1 MKQNKSYKFRIYPNQ
16 KQRELISKTFGVCRF
31 VYNHCLAYKKDLYN
45 HSKKS
50 ISKFD
55 LIKDFVQIK
64 KIEEFA
70 WLKEVDSTAIQQTI
84 TDLDNAYNNFYRK
97 LKQGEYTN
105 LNFKS
110 KKNPKNSY
118 RASQI
123 KNIIRIK
130 DNKIHLMKLGF
141 VKFKDD
147 RTISPN
153 EKIKSATI
161 SRNNCNEYFVSIL
174 VEFDF
179 ESNLPT
185 TVDEDKIFSADMSA
199 KEFMVSSEMK
209 FENQKFYRKK
219 QRVLAIRQRRL
230 SKKKQDSKNREK
242 AKLRVARLSRD
253 ITNQRNGYQTHLA
266 NQLAKSYDALCFED
280 LNIEAMKKFN
290 SGLAKTVSLDFSW
303 SSFLKSV
310 EQQCFKHNKHFIK
323 ISRWSPSSKLCS
335 ECGVIKGDLT
345 LNDRVFKCDCGHTED
360 RDLNASKNI
369 KGFGLD
375 LLLKRGVNLLNKP
388 TVIPTESYAS
398 GYIMTEVTRSAEEN
412 NKFSLSLL
420 N

>member
-1 MKQNKSYKFRIYPNQ
+1 MKQNKSYKFRIYPN
-16 KQRELISKTFGVCRF
+16 KNQRVLIHKTFGTCRF
-31 VYNHCLAYKKDLYN
+31 VYNHCLAYRKDLYS
-45 HSKKS
+45 HTGKS

-55 LIKDFVQIK
+55 LIKDFVEIK
-64 KIEEFA
+64 KIEEFS
-70 WLKEVDSTAIQQTI
+70 WLKEIDSTAIQQTI
-84 TDLDNAYNNFYRK
+84 IDLDNAYQNFFK
-97 LKQGEYTN
+97 NIKQGKSTN

-118 RASQI
+118 RM
-123 KNIIRIK
+123 NCVNNNVRIEN
-130 DNKIHLMKLGF
+130 NKIKLPKLGL

-161 SRNNCNEYFVSIL
+161 STNNCNEYFVSIL

-179 ESNLPT
+179 EPNLPNI
-185 TVDEDKIFSADMSA
+185 VDEDKIFSADMSA
-199 KEFMVSSEMK
+199 KSFMVSSEMK
-209 FENQKFYRKK
+209 FDNQKFYRKK

-230 SKKKQDSKNREK
+230 SKKKKDSKNREK

-253 ITNQRNGYQTHLA
+253 ITNQRNGHQTHLA
-266 NQLAKSYDALCFED
+266 HQLVKSYDALCFED
-280 LNIEAMKKFN
+280 LNIEGMKQF
-290 SGLAKTVSLDFSW
+290 SSELAKTVSLDFSW

-310 EQQCFKHNKHFIK
+310 KQQCFKHNKHFVK

-335 ECGVIKGDLT
+335 CCGNIKEDLT
-345 LNDRVFKCDCGHTED
+345 LNDRIFFCDCGHIED

-369 KGFGLD
+369 KKFGLD
-375 LLLKRGVNLLNKP
+375 LLLQRGVNLLNKP

-398 GYIMTEVTRSAEEN
+398 GYMTEVTRSAEEN

>member
-16 KQRELISKTFGVCRF
+16 KQRELISKTFGACRF

-50 ISKFD
+50 ISKFS
-55 LIKDFVQIK
+55 LIKDFKDIK
-64 KIEEFA
+64 DIEEFS
-70 WLKEVDSTAIQQTI
+70 WLKEVDASAIQQTI
-84 TDLDNAYNNFYRK
+84 IDLDNAYNNFFRK
-97 LKQGEYTN
+97 LKQGELSN

-118 RASQI
+118 RMTWV
-123 KNIIRIK
+123 NNNIRIEN
-130 DNKIHLMKLGF
+130 NKIKIPKLGL

-147 RTISPN
+147 RTIPTN

-161 SRNNCNEYFVSIL
+161 STNNCNEYFVSIL

-179 ESNLPT
+179 EPNLPT
-185 TVDEDKIFSADMSA
+185 MVDENKIFSADMSA

-219 QRVLAIRQRRL
+219 QRTLSIRQRRL
-230 SKKKQDSKNREK
+230 SKKMKDSKNKQK
-242 AKLRVARLSRD
+242 ARLRVARVNRD
-253 ITNQRNGYQTHLA
+253 ITNKRNGHQTHLA
-266 NQLAKSYDALCFED
+266 HKIVQRFDVLCFED
-280 LNIEAMKKFN
+280 LNIEGMKQFN

-303 SSFLKSV
+303 SSFLQRV
-310 EQQCFKHNKHFIK
+310 EQQCLKHNKHFIK
-323 ISRWSPSSKLCS
+323 VDKWAPTSKLCS
-335 ECGVIKGDLT
+335 YCGVIKEDLT

-360 RDLNASKNI
+360 RDINASKNI
-369 KGFGLD
+369 KLFGLD
-375 LLLKRGVNLLNKP
+375 LLLQRGVNLLNKP
-388 TVIPTESYAS
+388 TVIPTESHAF
-398 GYIMTEVTRSAEEN
+398 GYMTEVTLSAEEN

>member
-16 KQRELISKTFGVCRF
+16 KQRELISKTFGACRF
-31 VYNHCLAYKKDLYN
+31 VYNQALAYKKDLYN

-55 LIKDFVQIK
+55 LINDFVEIK

-70 WLKEVDSTAIQQTI
+70 WLKEIDSTAIQQTI
-84 TDLDNAYNNFYRK
+84 IDLDNAYNNFYRNIK
-97 LKQGEYTN
+97 KGKFSN

-118 RASQI
+118 RTIQVG
-123 KNIIRIK
+123 NIIRTK

-147 RTISPN
+147 RTISSN

-161 SRNNCNEYFVSIL
+161 STNNCNEYFVSIL

-179 ESNLPT
+179 EPNLPT
-185 TVDEDKIFSADMSA
+185 IVDENKIFSADMSA
-199 KEFMVSSEMK
+199 KEFMVSSELK

-219 QRVLAIRQRRL
+219 QRTLAIRQRML
-230 SKKKQDSKNREK
+230 SKKKKDSKNKEK
-242 AKLRVARLSRD
+242 ARLRIARINRD

-266 NQLAKSYDALCFED
+266 HKIVQRFDALCFED
-280 LNIEAMKKFN
+280 LNIEGMKQFN

-323 ISRWSPSSKLCS
+323 VDKWAPTSTLCS
-335 ECGVIKGDLT
+335 YCGVVSDTLT
-345 LNDRVFKCDCGHTED
+345 LKDRTFKCDCGHIED
-360 RDLNASKNI
+360 RDINASKNI
-369 KGFGLD
+369 KLFGLD
-375 LLLKRGVNLLNKP
+375 LLLQRGVNLLNKP
-388 TVIPTESYAS
+388 TVIPTESHAF
-398 GYIMTEVTRSAEEN
+398 GYMTEVTLSAEEN